1 LGSLNPNHE
10 LLYVTQDTPHLPTAN
25 PPLIHSLF
33 GSLQQPFPTMAATTT
48 KQQPPAFLT
57 PLTIPAKTN
66 HTHTLIFLHG
76 RGDSASV
83 FGPAFTADL
92 TASRK
97 YPHLKLVF
105 PTPSE
110 TFSCTFRRHI
120 AQWFD
125 FYNGTDPKS
134 YTPTQLDG
142 LRAVVEHI
150 HTLIEDEVAAGI
162 PAENILLGGL
172 SQGAAVALVALLLG
186 GRRLGGVLGLSGWL
200 PFALE
205 IRRELARKG
214 MPVGAVVT
222 GTRDVDVPVWDA
234 DEGFKLQE
242 RTRVLGVLRERVLG
256 QDAFEEDVV
265 SQVLKTPAWLGH
277 GDSDEVVKY
286 LVGREIYGGL
296 KALGMDVVWRRYCG
310 LPHRMKVCLLSL
322 VVKAIWTDDSRYPT
336 RSMIL
341 PDFGSRVVV

>member
-1 LGSLNPNHE
+1 
-10 LLYVTQDTPHLPTAN
+10 
-25 PPLIHSLF
+25 
-33 GSLQQPFPTMAATTT
+33 MAATT
-48 KQQPPAFLT
+48 KQQPPAPAKHQPSAFLT
-57 PLTIPAKTN
+57 PLTIPAKTS

-92 TASRK
+92 TASRR
-97 YPHLKLVF
+97 YPNLKLVF

-110 TFSCTFRRHI
+110 TFSATFHRHI

-134 YTPTQLDG
+134 YTPTQLEG

-150 HTLIEDEVAAGI
+150 HALIEDEIAGGI
-162 PAENILLGGL
+162 APENILLGGL

-222 GTRDVDVPVWDA
+222 GTRDVDVPAWDA
-234 DEGFKLQE
+234 DEGLKLRE
-242 RTRVLGVLRERVLG
+242 RARVLGVLRERVLG
-256 QDAFEEDVV
+256 QEALEMEVV
-265 SQVLKTPAWLGH
+265 SQVLQTPAWLGH

-296 KALGMDVVWRRYCG
+296 KALGMDVVWRRYRG
-310 LPHRMKVCLLSL
+310 LPHRIKVCTSL
-322 VVKAIWTDDSRYPT
+322 PADGET
-336 RSMIL
+336 L
-341 PDFGSRVVV
+341 PGLTTAGARRDRRHRQVLGTELRFDGRHARAGKLVTSAGAFCLVA